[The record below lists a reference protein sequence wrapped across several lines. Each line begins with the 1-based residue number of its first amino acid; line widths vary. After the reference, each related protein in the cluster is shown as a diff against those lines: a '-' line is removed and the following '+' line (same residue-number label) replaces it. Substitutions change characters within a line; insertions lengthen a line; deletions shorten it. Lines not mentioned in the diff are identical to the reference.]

1 MLTRRMKLQLVAF
14 VVLGL
19 VATSYLGARYV
30 GIDPFNRGYEVAV
43 TLPEAGGLFD
53 NGEVTFRGVPVGRID
68 SLEATD
74 EGTTAVL
81 RIDAD
86 APVIPSDVEPA
97 VANRSAIGEQY
108 LDLRG
113 GGTGEPLADGVE
125 LDGMQA
131 QMPQPIEQV
140 LRSGRDF
147 SASVPQDALT
157 TVIDEGYEASRGAGQ
172 DLGRLLDTSRDL
184 VKTADRGFLNTQRL
198 VETAD
203 RVLTTQQESATSIT
217 SFSTDLRDFSA
228 TLADSDRDLR
238 SLIAAAPGAAEQTDQ
253 LVRQVGGPLGTL
265 FDRLVAPVKAFGENG
280 AGMRDALIR
289 LPEAVSVTWA
299 VTGSQG
305 LDLGLAQ
312 TYTNPVPCTSG
323 YDGTPVRGGLD
334 TTTGKPFNTQAGC
347 TASPSTGTG
356 VRGPQAI
363 PDSWG
368 RVREGRR

>member
-30 GIDPFNRGYEVAV
+30 GIDPFNRGYEVSV

-53 NGEVTFRGVPVGRID
+53 NGEVTFRGVPVGRIG
-68 SLEATD
+68 SLEATE

-113 GGTGEPLADGVE
+113 GGTGEPLADGAE
-125 LDGMQA
+125 LDGMEA
-131 QMPQPIEQV
+131 SMPQPIEQV

-238 SLIAAAPGAAEQTDQ
+238 TLIGAAPGAAEQTDQ

-265 FDRLVAPVKAFGENG
+265 FDRLVAPVKVFGENG

-299 VTGSQG
+299 VTGSKG

-323 YDGTPVRGGLD
+323 YGGTPVRGGLD
-334 TTTGKPFNTQAGC
+334 TATGKPFNTRAGC